1 MHLRIV
7 TMSMLQ
13 NNYNGIS
20 IQVGLSGYSF
30 RLWNAGKMT
39 AASGWLSSDRIF
51 TTPEFQRRYD
61 DVAVS
66 VFTPKVALVP
76 AQFFSPGRAKELL
89 DDVVNIGVNDTVEFV
104 DVPHLASVLVY
115 SNVIGET
122 LSKVISETVLK
133 LDGSKARLLPEM
145 YYILEQLP
153 SLKEYNK
160 ILASYMDGVLY
171 LVIAQGKTLLLCN
184 SFHAPDFTTAEYFIF
199 MAMKKLQLNPEVSTI
214 SFRTPLSEDDEMS
227 LYRYFKS
234 VDQI

>member
-1 MHLRIV
+1 
-7 TMSMLQ
+7 
-13 NNYNGIS
+13 
-20 IQVGLSGYSF
+20 
-30 RLWNAGKMT
+30 MT
-39 AASGWLSSDRIF
+39 SASGWLSSERIF

-61 DVAVS
+61 EVAVS

-76 AQFFSPGRAKELL
+76 AQFFSPERAKELL

-104 DVPHLASVLVY
+104 EVPHLASVLVY
-115 SNVIGET
+115 SNAIGET
-122 LSKVISETVLK
+122 LSRVISETVLK
-133 LDGSKARLLPEM
+133 FDGSKARLLPEM

>member
-1 MHLRIV
+1 
-7 TMSMLQ
+7 
-13 NNYNGIS
+13 
-20 IQVGLSGYSF
+20 
-30 RLWNAGKMT
+30 MT
-39 AASGWLSSDRIF
+39 SASGWLSSERIF

-61 DVAVS
+61 EVAVS

-76 AQFFSPGRAKELL
+76 AQFFSPERAKELL

-104 DVPHLASVLVY
+104 EVPHLASVLVY
-115 SNVIGET
+115 SNAIGET

>member
-1 MHLRIV
+1 M

-30 RLWNAGKMT
+30 RLWNAGQMT
-39 AASGWLSSDRIF
+39 AASGWLSSERIF
-51 TTPEFQRRYD
+51 TTPEFPRRYD
-61 DVAVS
+61 EVSVS

-76 AQFFSPGRAKELL
+76 AQFFSPERAKELL
-89 DDVVNIGVNDTVEFV
+89 DDVVNIGINDTVEFV
-104 DVPHLASVLVY
+104 EVPHLASVLVY

-122 LSKVISETVLK
+122 LSRVISETVLR

-153 SLKEYNK
+153 SMKEYNK
-160 ILASYMDGVLY
+160 IIASYMDGVLY

-199 MAMKKLQLNPEVSTI
+199 LAMKKLQLNPEVSTI

>member
-1 MHLRIV
+1 
-7 TMSMLQ
+7 
-13 NNYNGIS
+13 
-20 IQVGLSGYSF
+20 
-30 RLWNAGKMT
+30 MT

-76 AQFFSPGRAKELL
+76 AQFFSPERAKELL

-199 MAMKKLQLNPEVSTI
+199 MAMKKLQLTPEVSTI

>member
-76 AQFFSPGRAKELL
+76 AQFFSPERAKELL

-214 SFRTPLSEDDEMS
+214 SFRTPLYEDDEMS

>member
-76 AQFFSPGRAKELL
+76 AQFFSPERAKELL

-214 SFRTPLSEDDEMS
+214 SFRTPLYGDDEMS

>member
-13 NNYNGIS
+13 NNYIGIS

-76 AQFFSPGRAKELL
+76 AQFFSPERAKELL